1 MKPTNPRRL
10 SPAELEAL
18 TRRDRN
24 RLVLLSVA
32 AVLLAASY
40 VGARLVGDRAREK
53 EAESEPRIAAEAAL
67 QDGLVIPAFD
77 RQELLAEVEDATAEQ
92 RLSLANEA
100 LNALLIYSNF
110 LTPRHYVELD
120 ARTVD
125 ASIVAEL
132 AADPA
137 PHRAKPFVVR
147 GSLED
152 LGRRSRSEKLDESYA
167 TLRLEDGA
175 RVHIAFVMPPP
186 KDLAVGDFVHMD
198 GLFVQNYR
206 GAVDGTL
213 VEGPLFAGRA
223 IERSYPP
230 VEALEHEALRQEL
243 IASVKDDEL
252 GDVTG
257 EPFDALWKLM
267 AFAQQRADEIDWNDA
282 PELNTATLNGL
293 ASSGDAFR
301 AFPFR
306 LPISQNMGTYTEAAG
321 ENPLRLDTVTRGWI
335 GNFAWTGAV
344 PVIQWIAP
352 FDAPQLADRYGKAKL
367 LTGRGF
373 FLKNVY
379 YEQNNRDPGRA
390 PLFVMT
396 SIDTFDPP
404 VDTRPAQIAL
414 GMLGLVI
421 GTIVLIWFLLRRDK
435 KAAAELQATL
445 ARRRRARSARVVTEQ
460 SQPTSKS

>member
-18 TRRDRN
+18 SRRDRN
-24 RLVLLSVA
+24 RLILLSVA
-32 AVLLAASY
+32 AVLLVAGYLGTRFVS
-40 VGARLVGDRAREK
+40 DRAREK
-53 EAESEPRIAAEAAL
+53 EAESEPRIVPEAAV
-67 QDGLVIPAFD
+67 QDGLVIPEFD
-77 RQELLAEVEDATAEQ
+77 RSDVLAEVEDATAEQ
-92 RLSLANEA
+92 RLTLAHEA

-110 LTPRHYVELD
+110 LTPRHYAELETT
-120 ARTVD
+120 TVD
-125 ASIVAEL
+125 ASVVEEL

-137 PHRAKPFVVR
+137 ARRGEPFAVR

-167 TLRLEDGA
+167 TVRLEDGA
-175 RVHIAFVMPPP
+175 RVHVAFVVPPAD
-186 KDLAVGDFVHMD
+186 DLAVGDFVHMD

-206 GAVDGTL
+206 GAVDGSL

-223 IERSYPP
+223 IERSYPSVTAP
-230 VEALEHEALRQEL
+230 DHETLRQEL
-243 IASVKDDEL
+243 IANVRDDEL
-252 GDVTG
+252 GDVSG
-257 EPFDALWKLM
+257 EPFDELWKLM
-267 AFAQQRADEIDWNDA
+267 AFAQQRADEIDWDEA
-282 PELNTATLNGL
+282 PEMRTATLNGV

-321 ENPLRLDTVTRGWI
+321 ENPLRIERVTRGWI

-344 PVIQWIAP
+344 PVIKWIAP
-352 FDAPQLADRYGKAKL
+352 FDAPELADRYGAAKL

-379 YEQNNRDPGRA
+379 YEQKNGDPGRA

-396 SIDTFDPP
+396 SIETFDPP

-445 ARRRRARSARVVTEQ
+445 ARRRRARNTRVVTEK
-460 SQPTSKS
+460 SKTS

>member
-24 RLVLLSVA
+24 RLILLSVA
-32 AVLLAASY
+32 AVLLVASY
-40 VGARLVGDRAREK
+40 LGARLVGDRARDK
-53 EAESEPRIAAEAAL
+53 EAESEPRIVAEAA
-67 QDGLVIPAFD
+67 QQNGLVIPAFD
-77 RQELLAEVEDATAEQ
+77 RQDLLAEIEDATAEQ
-92 RLSLANEA
+92 RLTLSHEA

-110 LTPRHYVELD
+110 LTARHYAELD
-120 ARTVD
+120 APAVD
-125 ASIVAEL
+125 AARVAEL
-132 AADPA
+132 AADPDA
-137 PHRAKPFVVR
+137 WRAKPFAVR

-186 KDLAVGDFVHMD
+186 GELGVGDFVHMD

-206 GAVDGTL
+206 GAVNGAL

-230 VEALEHEALRQEL
+230 IAALDHETLRQEL
-243 IASVKDDEL
+243 IATVRDDEL
-252 GDVTG
+252 GDVSG
-257 EPFDALWKLM
+257 EPFDELWKLM
-267 AFAQQRADEIDWNDA
+267 AFAAERADEVDWAAA
-282 PELNTATLNGL
+282 PEMNTTTLNGI

-321 ENPLRLDTVTRGWI
+321 ENPLRLERVTRGWI

-344 PVIQWIAP
+344 PVIQWVAP
-352 FDAPQLADRYGKAKL
+352 FDAPELADRYGKAKL
-367 LTGRGF
+367 VTGRGF

-396 SIDTFDPP
+396 SIEPFDPP
-404 VDTRPAQIAL
+404 VDARPAQIAL
-414 GMLGLVI
+414 AMLGLVI

-445 ARRRRARSARVVTEQ
+445 ARRRRARSTRIGSEKNKTPKA
-460 SQPTSKS
+460 